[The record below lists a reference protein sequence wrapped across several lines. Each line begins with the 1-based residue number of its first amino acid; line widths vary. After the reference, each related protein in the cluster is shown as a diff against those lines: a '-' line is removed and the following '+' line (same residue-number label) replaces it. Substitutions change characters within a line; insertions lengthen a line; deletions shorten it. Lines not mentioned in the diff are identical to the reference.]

1 MGDEDRAQ
9 LIERLE
15 AAKRDL
21 EEFDEV
27 QPQPQPEPEPELEP
41 EPPRDPELAFAEAFR
56 DALNQ
61 SRSPWIHLEGGRDAA

>member
-1 MGDEDRAQ
+1 MGEDNRAQ

-21 EEFDEV
+21 GEFDEV
-27 QPQPQPEPEPELEP
+27 EPEPEQP
-41 EPPRDPELAFAEAFR
+41 QDPELAFAEAFR